1 MFEEGNLLRFE
12 PFLFK
17 NGALPKPKY
26 FVVIKD
32 IDGDLLLASLP
43 TSKDHVP
50 RDIEMRRGC
59 LDISERQLNTF
70 VFLSNEVISI
80 DAEGNEFAFPLDT
93 FIYGADID
101 TYPVSTFIKQ
111 LQDNDTSILLLGKLQ
126 DGIFQELKECLK
138 SSRMVKN
145 KFRRLL

>member
-1 MFEEGNLLRFE
+1 MFEEGNLLKFV

-17 NGALPKPKY
+17 NGAAPKTKY
-26 FVVIKD
+26 FVVIKHLD
-32 IDGDLLLASLP
+32 SNILLASMP

-50 RDIEMRRGC
+50 ADMVVKRGC
-59 LDISERQLNTF
+59 LDESERQLNIF
-70 VFLSNEVISI
+70 VFLANEVVAVG
-80 DAEGNEFAFPLDT
+80 DNDTEFSFSLNT

-101 TYPVSTFIKQ
+101 TYPMSAFEKQIKEHLTSVSFI
-111 LQDNDTSILLLGKLQ
+111 GKLQ
-126 DGIFQELKECLK
+126 SEIFQELKDCLK

>member
-1 MFEEGNLLRFE
+1 MFEEGNLLRFD

-17 NGALPKPKY
+17 NGASPKPKY

-32 IDGDLLLASLP
+32 LEDNLLLASLP

-50 RDIEMRRGC
+50 GDIAISRGC
-59 LDISERQLNTF
+59 LDVSERQLNIF
-70 VFLSNEVISI
+70 VFLSNEVIAS
-80 DAEGNEFAFPLDT
+80 DVNGNDFAFPLNT

-101 TYPVSTFIKQ
+101 TYPASMFLKQ
-111 LQDNDTSILLLGKLQ
+111 LQDKKTSISLIGKLH
-126 DGIFQELKECLK
+126 DSIFQELKECLK